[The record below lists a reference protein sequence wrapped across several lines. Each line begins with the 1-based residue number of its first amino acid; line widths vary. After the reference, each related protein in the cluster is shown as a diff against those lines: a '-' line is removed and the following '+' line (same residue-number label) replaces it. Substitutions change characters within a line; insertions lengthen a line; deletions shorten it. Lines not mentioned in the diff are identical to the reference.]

1 MDAEYT
7 TAMWSDA
14 GVGVA
19 AQRIMMKYFI
29 DFFGYKFTVAEALIT
44 QLAVDSVPPVVGT
57 VQYMDRTLDY
67 WYKDLEG
74 LLVGQIAK
82 EHINQ
87 PAFSYASVDFVIGA
101 DHGQGSFR
109 AGVKIIFRND
119 DGSIEATAIY
129 GLGEI
134 ECQKDTAEL
143 LALAFTPRLN
153 AALKRI
159 VSYVRSDDGQLVS
172 DGTLAVYNKKENLP
186 RQVGTERETEE
197 SGERNLQGAE
207 GEAPPDRNF
216 NQGAEG
222 DPETDDVEQ
231 TSTFY
236 AILDRTCPLGDEDT
250 LVLNV
255 PIRVF
260 ITGDLAF
267 YATVVG
273 KEGMDKAHCHWCK
286 LPSAQWQTYGHA
298 PGPKWTLE
306 ELKRVAGTI
315 TPTKRSQ
322 NGVKTYPQLD
332 CVELER
338 YIFPV
343 LHVTLGLANRLL
355 KHTIDYADLVVER
368 TPEVLQT
375 ARILQIQAAHKY
387 ATIKQDIADWG
398 IRNGPTLANMH
409 LAQGHL
415 DEQIEVEGEL
425 SEAEREAAILDAA
438 SLKLEI
444 AFFKKELSA
453 LKKQKTEL
461 SQRNTAAKVEVTR
474 AETETGKYSKPIRQ
488 GLERILARDWN
499 IKRPSWHGGDILGN
513 ECRKLM
519 AWSRPI
525 FEQIKAFLLD
535 QLEEDGGSERA
546 KTEVRKRCD
555 IVAKALLLFDGFLSL
570 VRTEHKD
577 LTPQHIT
584 KAREYATKAVSVWRL
599 MKLSVTPKCHASED
613 HACDQLELLKG
624 LADFCEDWVE
634 QLHQLGLKNNRRT
647 KTIRNR
653 DRKYKLYTQWE
664 QLSGNREVQGIKK
677 EVNRKRKRNLQNS
690 KGADTAAALLLQKNN
705 HRQAA
710 LEQDNSQWTGEN
722 RLLSPEE
729 IIRLDAIDRY
739 IVD

>member
-1 MDAEYT
+1 
-7 TAMWSDA
+7 
-14 GVGVA
+14 
-19 AQRIMMKYFI
+19 
-29 DFFGYKFTVAEALIT
+29 
-44 QLAVDSVPPVVGT
+44 
-57 VQYMDRTLDY
+57 
-67 WYKDLEG
+67 
-74 LLVGQIAK
+74 
-82 EHINQ
+82 
-87 PAFSYASVDFVIGA
+87 
-101 DHGQGSFR
+101 
-109 AGVKIIFRND
+109 
-119 DGSIEATAIY
+119 
-129 GLGEI
+129 
-134 ECQKDTAEL
+134 
-143 LALAFTPRLN
+143 
-153 AALKRI
+153 
-159 VSYVRSDDGQLVS
+159 
-172 DGTLAVYNKKENLP
+172 
-186 RQVGTERETEE
+186 
-197 SGERNLQGAE
+197 
-207 GEAPPDRNF
+207 
-216 NQGAEG
+216 
-222 DPETDDVEQ
+222 
-231 TSTFY
+231 
-236 AILDRTCPLGDEDT
+236 
-250 LVLNV
+250 
-255 PIRVF
+255 
-260 ITGDLAF
+260 
-267 YATVVG
+267 
-273 KEGMDKAHCHWCK
+273 
-286 LPSAQWQTYGHA
+286 
-298 PGPKWTLE
+298 
-306 ELKRVAGTI
+306 
-315 TPTKRSQ
+315 
-322 NGVKTYPQLD
+322 
-332 CVELER
+332 
-338 YIFPV
+338 
-343 LHVTLGLANRLL
+343 
-355 KHTIDYADLVVER
+355 
-368 TPEVLQT
+368 
-375 ARILQIQAAHKY
+375 
-387 ATIKQDIADWG
+387 
-398 IRNGPTLANMH
+398 
-409 LAQGHL
+409 
-415 DEQIEVEGEL
+415 
-425 SEAEREAAILDAA
+425 
-438 SLKLEI
+438 LKLEI

-474 AETETGKYSKPIRQ
+474 VETETGKYSKPIRQ

-677 EVNRKRKRNLQNS
+677 QVNRKRKRNLQNS

-729 IIRLDAIDRY
+729 IIRLDAIDR
-739 IVD
+739 